1 MDSFARSL
9 PKGLDFREA
18 QNDDVLRIA
27 ERLNNRSRK
36 SLGFRAPNEAFF
48 NLPVVFDLTT

>member
-18 QNDDVLRIA
+18 RNDDVLRIA

-48 NLPVVFDLTT
+48 KLPVVFGLTI